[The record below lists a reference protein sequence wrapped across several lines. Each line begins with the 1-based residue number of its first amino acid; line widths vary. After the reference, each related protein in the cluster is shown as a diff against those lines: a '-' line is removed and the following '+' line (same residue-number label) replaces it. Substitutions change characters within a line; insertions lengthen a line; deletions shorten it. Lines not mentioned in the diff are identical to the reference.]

1 MVYLAELSV
10 CVTVRFKIVR
20 IYARS
25 VPRVHRQKHLDDD
38 ASTLLADSGINDRLV
53 KLRSL
58 IDQTSFEFI
67 DVSYFEAVNFLPQN
81 TPDAVFCLINH
92 ISVYCMLIRLL

>member
-1 MVYLAELSV
+1 MVSLAELSV
-10 CVTVRFKIVR
+10 CITVQFKIVR

-25 VPRVHRQKHLDDD
+25 VPRIHRQKRLDDD
-38 ASTLLADSGINDRLV
+38 TTLLADSGINDRLV

-67 DVSYFEAVNFLPQN
+67 DVCYFGAVNFLPQN
-81 TPDAVFCLINH
+81 TPDAVFC
-92 ISVYCMLIRLL
+92 

>member
-10 CVTVRFKIVR
+10 RVTVWFKIVR

-25 VPRVHRQKHLDDD
+25 VPHVHRQKHLDDD
-38 ASTLLADSGINDRLV
+38 AIADSGINDRLV

-58 IDQTSFEFI
+58 IDQTCFEFI
-67 DVSYFEAVNFLPQN
+67 DVGYFGAVNFLPQN
-81 TPDAVFCLINH
+81 TPDAVFC
-92 ISVYCMLIRLL
+92 